1 MCCHPQVTY
10 PNAGARVMLFLGGP
24 CTSGPGMVV
33 GEEKKDTIRSHIDLE
48 KGAAKF
54 SKKASKVG
62 IYKFGILI
70 IYLWSEYS
78 IVT

>member
-1 MCCHPQVTY
+1 
-10 PNAGARVMLFLGGP
+10 MLFLGGP

-62 IYKFGILI
+62 IYKFGI
-70 IYLWSEYS
+70 
-78 IVT
+78 

>member
-1 MCCHPQVTY
+1 M
-10 PNAGARVMLFLGGP
+10 MLFLGGP

-62 IYKFGILI
+62 ICLKI
-70 IYLWSEYS
+70 
-78 IVT
+78 

>member
-1 MCCHPQVTY
+1 M
-10 PNAGARVMLFLGGP
+10 MLFLGGP

-54 SKKASKVG
+54 SKKASKVRICLKHSGTFYKYG
-62 IYKFGILI
+62 IKLHSI
-70 IYLWSEYS
+70 I
-78 IVT
+78 